1 MNPLIFAAIGIM
13 ISVISLAFMFASFA
27 KKPEW
32 EAWAKVEL
40 YELAWGII
48 LLIVI
53 YGIYNTASII
63 ANAYFGTNILNYSET
78 RLSDVVKDRLLP
90 AFIQLTYL
98 DHNVIFWSQF
108 RHRFGPSV
116 WGMTYKVYPGLEIYS
131 QPVRI
136 LEFGYMA
143 AFASLSVQIVLFHI
157 LDVIT
162 DVLIAA
168 GLLLRFFPPTRS
180 SGNLL
185 IALSFSFKVIFPLMY
200 ILSFQALDEI
210 YKIHKWSISELSMSS
225 LWKTLYIPQ
234 LIGTTMP
241 MVITLFPRLFHS
253 LLDNFAHLS
262 IEILVIPSTAMT
274 VAISATTGLQKALE
288 WKTIEL
294 GGWR

>member
-40 YELAWGII
+40 YELIWSVII
-48 LLIVI
+48 LIAI
-53 YGIYNTASII
+53 YGVYSSVSLVS
-63 ANAYFGTNILNYSET
+63 NAYIGTDIINYSES
-78 RLSDVVKDRLLP
+78 RLSDVVKGRLLP
-90 AFIQLTYL
+90 AFIQLIYL
-98 DHNVIFWSQF
+98 DHNVVFWNQF
-108 RHRFGPSV
+108 KLRFGPGG
-116 WGMTYKVYPGLEIYS
+116 WGITYKLYPGLEIYS

-143 AFASLSVQIVLFHI
+143 AFASLSVQVMLFHI
-157 LDVIT
+157 LGVIT

-168 GLLLRFFPPTRS
+168 GLLIRFFPPTRT

-185 IALSFSFKVIFPLMY
+185 IALAFSFKVIFPLMY
-200 ILSFQALDEI
+200 VLSYQALDEI
-210 YKIHKWSISELSMSS
+210 YKIQKWSVSGLLPTPLI
-225 LWKTLYIPQ
+225 Q
-234 LIGTTMP
+234 FIGTTMP
-241 MVITLFPRLFHS
+241 MVLTLIPRIFHS
-253 LLDNFAHLS
+253 LLDSFGHLS
-262 IEILVIPSTAMT
+262 VEILVIPSAAMT

-288 WKTIEL
+288 WKTIDL

>member
-1 MNPLIFAAIGIM
+1 MNPLIFVAIGIM

-53 YGIYNTASII
+53 YGIYNTVSFI
-63 ANAYFGTNILNYSET
+63 ADSYVGTNIINYSEN
-78 RLSDVVKDRLLP
+78 RLNDVVKERLLP

-116 WGMTYKVYPGLEIYS
+116 WGINSKLYPGLEIYS

-143 AFASLSVQIVLFHI
+143 AFASLSVQIMLFHI

-168 GLLLRFFPPTRS
+168 GLLLRFFPPTRT

-185 IALSFSFKVIFPLMY
+185 IALGFSFKVIFPLMY

-210 YKIHKWSISELSMSS
+210 YKIHGWSMSGV
-225 LWKTLYIPQ
+225 LETAYIPQ

-241 MVITLFPRLFHS
+241 MILTLTPRLFHS
-253 LLDNFAHLS
+253 LLDNFGHLS
-262 IEILVIPSTAMT
+262 VEILVIPSVAMT
-274 VAISATTGLQKALE
+274 IAISATTGLQKALE
-288 WKTIEL
+288 WKTIDL

>member
-13 ISVISLAFMFASFA
+13 VSAIALAFMFASFA

-53 YGIYNTASII
+53 YGVYNAVSFI
-63 ANAYFGTNILNYSET
+63 ADAYLGTNIINYSEN
-78 RLSDVVKDRLLP
+78 RLNDVVKDRLLP
-90 AFIQLTYL
+90 AFIQLAYL
-98 DHNVIFWSQF
+98 DHNIIFWSQF
-108 RHRFGPSV
+108 KHRFGPTV
-116 WGMTYKVYPGLEIYS
+116 WGITSKLYPGLEIYS

-143 AFASLSVQIVLFHI
+143 AFASLSVQIMLFHL

-162 DVLIAA
+162 EFLIAA
-168 GLLLRFFPPTRS
+168 GILLRFFPPTRS

-185 IALSFSFKVIFPLMY
+185 IALGFSFKVILPLVY
-200 ILSFQALDEI
+200 VLSFQALDEI
-210 YKIHKWSISELSMSS
+210 YKIHGWSMSGV
-225 LWKTLYIPQ
+225 LRTAYIPQ

-241 MVITLFPRLFHS
+241 MVLTLAPGLFHS
-253 LLDNFAHLS
+253 LLNNFGHLS
-262 IEILVIPSTAMT
+262 VEILVIPSTAMT
-274 VAISATTGLQKALE
+274 IAISATTSLQKALE

-294 GGWR
+294 GGLR

>member
-53 YGIYNTASII
+53 YGIYNTASIV
-63 ANAYFGTNILNYSET
+63 ADAYVGTNIINYSEN
-78 RLSDVVKDRLLP
+78 RLSDVVKERLLP

-108 RHRFGPSV
+108 KHRFGPAA

-143 AFASLSVQIVLFHI
+143 AFASLSVQVMLFHI

-162 DVLIAA
+162 DVLLAA

-210 YKIHKWSISELSMSS
+210 YKIHGWSISGML
-225 LWKTLYIPQ
+225 KTLYIPQ

-241 MVITLFPRLFHS
+241 MVITIFPRLFHS

-262 IEILVIPSTAMT
+262 IEILIIPSTAMT

-294 GGWR
+294 GGLR

>member
-48 LLIVI
+48 LLVVI

-63 ANAYFGTNILNYSET
+63 ANAYVGANILNYSET

-98 DHNVIFWSQF
+98 DHNVAFWSQF
-108 RHRFGPSV
+108 KHRFGPSV
-116 WGMTYKVYPGLEIYS
+116 WGVTFKVYPGLEIYS

-136 LEFGYMA
+136 LEFGYMS
-143 AFASLSVQIVLFHI
+143 AFASLSVQVVLFHI

-168 GLLLRFFPPTRS
+168 GLLLRFFPPTRT

-210 YKIHKWSISELSMSS
+210 YKIHGWSMSGV
-225 LWKTLYIPQ
+225 LHTLYIPQ
-234 LIGTTMP
+234 LIGATMP
-241 MVITLFPRLFHS
+241 ILITLIPRLFHS

-262 IEILVIPSTAMT
+262 IEILIIPSTAMT